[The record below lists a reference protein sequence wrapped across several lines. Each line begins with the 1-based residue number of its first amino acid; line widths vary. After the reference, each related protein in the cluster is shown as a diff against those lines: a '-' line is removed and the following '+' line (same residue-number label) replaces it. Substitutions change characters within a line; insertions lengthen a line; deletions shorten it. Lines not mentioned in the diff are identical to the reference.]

1 MLYPHRRTTDHTENF
16 KFRVNFG
23 SLCKGRGVLMSG
35 EKRSPGARGGEFWC
49 KQKRGVLEKMEGSNV
64 SRRGE
69 L

>member
-1 MLYPHRRTTDHTENF
+1 
-16 KFRVNFG
+16 
-23 SLCKGRGVLMSG
+23 MSG